1 MEISDQTFARAKK
14 LKRAGV
20 EALYAQAYPTIV
32 RLARGLCGRED
43 VAEGV
48 VRFVMGRAIKVLA
61 GWRDATA
68 AERWFFHHTVL
79 TARRAAGHE
88 PEAAA
93 DLLAS
98 GADAPMRAFVRA
110 VRVLPQQQREAV
122 ILHYGEH
129 LNARYLGI
137 AMDCSA
143 DAAQA
148 HFDAGV
154 KTLRAVGGD
163 GFEGMIKL
171 MEAAYA
177 GLKPAE
183 GDVPATARRYAAAGL
198 RPRRAR
204 RVVMMLVVLAL
215 VGGAVWWYFK

>member
-20 EALYAQAYPTIV
+20 EELFASAYPTVV

-48 VRFVMGRAIKVLA
+48 VRFVMGRAIKVLP

-68 AERWFFHHTVL
+68 AERWFLHHTVL

-88 PEAAA
+88 PDAGA

-110 VRVLPQQQREAV
+110 VRVLSQQQREAV

-143 DAAQA
+143 DAAQT
-148 HFDAGV
+148 HLDAGV

-163 GFEGMIKL
+163 GFEGMIKRT
-171 MEAAYA
+171 EAAHA
-177 GLKPAE
+177 ALKPPE
-183 GDVPATARRYAAAGL
+183 GDAPATARRYAAKGL
-198 RPRRAR
+198 RPRRLR
-204 RVVMMLVVLAL
+204 RVLITLAVLAL
-215 VGGAVWWYFK
+215 VAGAVWWYLK